1 MNQSKKSG
9 NITWQLHPLLSSD
22 SIVLALR
29 SVRRARFEA
38 VLVVVAVGLL
48 HVDATVP
55 EHVVSVSPR
64 RRRQCGILKYLKHVI
79 YEY

>member
-1 MNQSKKSG
+1 MK
-9 NITWQLHPLLSSD
+9 NITWQLDPLLSSD
-22 SIVLALR
+22 SIILALR

-55 EHVVSVSPR
+55 EHDVSVSPR
-64 RRRQCGILKYLKHVI
+64 KKGTVRNLDLFETCNI
-79 YEY
+79 